1 VRQQKEVSI
10 GGRSDSESKKRETD
24 EDQPGAN
31 KKVKKKKTV
40 RWRTGDEL
48 AKVKIIEWMEPEGEY
63 YGGGSGHENHE
74 YGNARNFDVEEG
86 REALAALKNR
96 NFLEDEEDLLDW
108 YQPSCEYYNPALTFY
123 LLTLVL

>member
-1 VRQQKEVSI
+1 MRQQKEVSI

-108 YQPSCEYYNPALTFY
+108 YQPSCGYYNLSLTFY